1 MSEILNN
8 IDPIAEYSK
17 ELAERFPP
25 LPPEEAD
32 RLTAE
37 MEAGSEEAKIHLV
50 EANLSLVVSM
60 AKRFVGKGVSEFDL
74 IHEGNLALM
83 KAADAYTN
91 SCGRSFAYYAAHAIR
106 KAMVATIAERRIG
119 APIPV
124 KQIENANKVMR
135 VYRSL
140 EKELDRSPTVEDVA
154 PYVDLSTEE
163 LTRIFNR
170 CIEVPL
176 EEAANM
182 AQGENNS
189 YMDELKAQFPNL
201 LDIITPRE
209 RKVLELRFGL
219 TDGSSH
225 TLEEVAT
232 MIGVT
237 RERVRYIESKALRR
251 LQRTQHH
258 TKKPQD
264 FFN

>member
-1 MSEILNN
+1 MSDIRSN

-17 ELAERFPP
+17 ELAEKFPP
-25 LPPEEAD
+25 LTSEETG

-50 EANLSLVVSM
+50 EAHLSMVVSM
-60 AKRFVGKGVSEFDL
+60 AKRFAGKGVSEFDL
-74 IHEGNLALM
+74 IQEGNLALL
-83 KAADAYTN
+83 KAADAYTHN
-91 SCGRSFAYYAAHAIR
+91 GRRSFAYYASDAIR

-119 APIPV
+119 AAIPV
-124 KQIENANKVMR
+124 KQIENANMVMR
-135 VYRSL
+135 VYHRL
-140 EKELDRSPTVEDVA
+140 ARELDRTPTMEDVA
-154 PYVDLSTEE
+154 PYVDLSVEE

-182 AQGENNS
+182 AHGENNS
-189 YMDELKAQFPNL
+189 YMDELKAQLPNL
-201 LDIITPRE
+201 LDMITPRE

-225 TLEEVAT
+225 TLEEVAA

-258 TKKPQD
+258 TKKHRN
-264 FFN
+264 F

>member
-1 MSEILNN
+1 MSEIHNN
-8 IDPIAEYSK
+8 IDPIAEYTK
-17 ELAERFPP
+17 ELSEKFPP
-25 LPPEEAD
+25 LTPEETD

-50 EANLSLVVSM
+50 EANLSMVVSM

-74 IHEGNLALM
+74 VHEGNLALM

-91 SCGRSFAYYAAHAIR
+91 SCGRSFAYYADHAIR

-140 EKELDRSPTVEDVA
+140 EKELSRTPTVEDIA
-154 PYVDLSTEE
+154 PYVDLPEE
-163 LTRIFNR
+163 DLVRILSF
-170 CIEVPL
+170 CIEAPL
-176 EEAANM
+176 EDTANT
-182 AQGENNS
+182 AHEENNS
-189 YMDELKAQFPNL
+189 YMDELKAQLPNL
-201 LDIITPRE
+201 LDSITPRE

-219 TDGSSH
+219 TDGTPRS
-225 TLEEVAT
+225 LEDVAA

-258 TKKPQD
+258 TKKHRN
-264 FFN
+264 F

>member
-1 MSEILNN
+1 MSDIRSN

-17 ELAERFPP
+17 KLAEKFLP
-25 LPPEEAD
+25 LTPEETD

-50 EANLSLVVSM
+50 EAHLSMVVSM
-60 AKRFVGKGVSEFDL
+60 AKRFAGKGVSEFDL
-74 IHEGNLALM
+74 IQEGNLALL
-83 KAADAYTN
+83 KAADAYTHN
-91 SCGRSFAYYAAHAIR
+91 GRRSFAYYAADAVR

-119 APIPV
+119 AAIPV
-124 KQIENANKVMR
+124 KQIENANMVMR
-135 VYRSL
+135 VYHRL
-140 EKELDRSPTVEDVA
+140 DRELDRTPTMEDVA
-154 PYVDLSTEE
+154 PYVDLSEEE
-163 LTRIFNR
+163 LAQIFTR

-182 AQGENNS
+182 AHGENNS
-189 YMDELKAQFPNL
+189 YMDELKAQLPNL
-201 LDIITPRE
+201 LDMITPRE

-225 TLEEVAT
+225 TLEEVAA

-258 TKKPQD
+258 TQKHRN
-264 FFN
+264 F

>member
-1 MSEILNN
+1 MSEIHSN

-25 LPPEEAD
+25 LTPEEAD

-50 EANLSLVVSM
+50 EAHLSMVVSM
-60 AKRFVGKGVSEFDL
+60 AKRFAGKGVSEFDL

-91 SCGRSFAYYAAHAIR
+91 SCGRSFAYYANHAVR
-106 KAMVATIAERRIG
+106 KAMVATIAERRTS

-140 EKELDRSPTVEDVA
+140 EKELDRTPTVEDIA
-154 PYVDLSTEE
+154 PYVNLSQEE
-163 LTRIFNR
+163 LVRILSF

-176 EEAANM
+176 EEAANTT
-182 AQGENNS
+182 QGENNS
-189 YMDELKAQFPNL
+189 YMDELKAQFPGL
-201 LDIITPRE
+201 WDKVTPRE

-219 TDGSSH
+219 TDGTCHSV
-225 TLEEVAT
+225 EEVAA

-237 RERVRYIESKALRR
+237 RERVRYIESKAIRR

-258 TKKPQD
+258 TKKHRN
-264 FFN
+264 F

>member
-1 MSEILNN
+1 MKKFLSVTSMLLVLLMLLGTFAACNGGSSNNGNDESSEDTTQKN
-8 IDPIAEYSK
+8 
-17 ELAERFPP
+17 
-25 LPPEEAD
+25 EESATTESGD
-32 RLTAE
+32 GGE
-37 MEAGSEEAKIHLV
+37 GSEGPE
-50 EANLSLVVSM
+50 NPGGST
-60 AKRFVGKGVSEFDL
+60 GL
-74 IHEGNLALM
+74 IEGD
-83 KAADAYTN
+83 DA
-91 SCGRSFAYYAAHAIR
+91 
-106 KAMVATIAERRIG
+106 E
-119 APIPV
+119 
-124 KQIENANKVMR
+124 QIENANKVMR

-140 EKELDRSPTVEDVA
+140 EKELARTPTVEDIA

-189 YMDELKAQFPNL
+189 YMDELKAQLPNL
-201 LDIITPRE
+201 LDMITPRE

-219 TDGSSH
+219 TDGTCHS
-225 TLEEVAT
+225 LEEVAA

-264 FFN
+264 F

>member
-1 MSEILNN
+1 MSDIRSN

-17 ELAERFPP
+17 ELADRFPP
-25 LPPEEAD
+25 LTPEEAD

-37 MEAGSEEAKIHLV
+37 TEAGSEEAKIRLIEAHL
-50 EANLSLVVSM
+50 SMVVSM

-74 IHEGNLALM
+74 IYEGNLALM

-140 EKELDRSPTVEDVA
+140 EKDLSRTPTVEDIA
-154 PYVDLSTEE
+154 PYVDLPEE
-163 LTRIFNR
+163 DLVRILNF

-176 EEAANM
+176 EEAANI
-182 AQGENNS
+182 AHVENNS
-189 YMDELKAQFPNL
+189 YIDELKAQFPGL
-201 LDIITPRE
+201 GDKVTPRE

-219 TDGSSH
+219 TNGTCHSA
-225 TLEEVAT
+225 EEVAA

-237 RERVRYIESKALRR
+237 CERVRYIESKAIRR

-258 TKKPQD
+258 AKKHRN
-264 FFN
+264 F